1 MEVRLSRKAHKIL
14 KTLDRSIRSRIVER
28 LLELEENPYPGDGIK
43 VHGMEGVYRI
53 GVGDY
58 RVLYEVRRKEGVI
71 LVVKIEHRKHAY

>member
-28 LLELEENPYPGDGIK
+28 LLELEENPYPGDRIK

-58 RVLYEVRRKEGVI
+58 RVLYEVRRKEG
-71 LVVKIEHRKHAY
+71 EFS

>member
-28 LLELEENPYPGDGIK
+28 LLELEENPYPGDRIK

-53 GVGDY
+53 RVGDY
-58 RVLYEVRRKEGVI
+58 RVLYEVRRKEGII
-71 LVVKIEHRKHAY
+71 LDNQDRA